1 MYEPFIRVIDHA
13 YYLPHYF
20 LILSIQISRNILI
33 QEITLVG
40 KFDPDLSFAS
50 LTFRVTQFRYEGS
63 FIPAFSPR
71 FGDITAY

>member
-1 MYEPFIRVIDHA
+1 MYEPFIRIINHA

-20 LILSIQISRNILI
+20 FIVSIQISGDILI

-40 KFDPDLSFAS
+40 KFDPDLSFTS

-63 FIPAFSPR
+63 FVSAFSPR
-71 FGDITAY
+71 FGDITAN